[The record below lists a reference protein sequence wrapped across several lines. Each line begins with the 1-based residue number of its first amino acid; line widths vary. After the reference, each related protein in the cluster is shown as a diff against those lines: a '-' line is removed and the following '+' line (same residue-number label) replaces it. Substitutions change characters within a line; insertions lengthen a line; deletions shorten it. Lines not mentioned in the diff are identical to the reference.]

1 MSKRL
6 KITFYILL
14 GLYIILILSSWDAI
28 YSFSKMLGAVE
39 AIKKSSIFYQII
51 IVILAF
57 LMFKKKKIALPIS
70 FVLMFYWLVTMPGI
84 GVNREGLGAIIYIYN
99 SFINGFWQTFFL
111 LLSSWL
117 IPIVSLVGCIYWYLD
132 VKKSKSLDKHW
143 SE

>member
-57 LMFKKKKIALPIS
+57 LMFKKKIALPIS